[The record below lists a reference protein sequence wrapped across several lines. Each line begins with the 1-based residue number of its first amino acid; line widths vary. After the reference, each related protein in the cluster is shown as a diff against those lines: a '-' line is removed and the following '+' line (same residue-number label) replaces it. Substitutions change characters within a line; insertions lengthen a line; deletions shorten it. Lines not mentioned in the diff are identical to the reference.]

1 MNIENQKKC
10 IVTIPDDKLADLR
23 VFVVLHGG
31 SIKDA
36 AFENNDSK
44 TVK

>member
-1 MNIENQKKC
+1 MNIEDQKKC
-10 IVTIPDDKLADLR
+10 IVTIPEDVLADLR

-36 AFENNDSK
+36 ALEKQRIEN
-44 TVK
+44 